1 MVGTAGG
8 AEKESPYD
16 LLIVGLSMDRQKL
29 YARVEERIDLMIEQG
44 LVHEVKALLERGVAR
59 GHISMQGLG
68 YKEIAAYLQGEVSW
82 EAAVEWLKR
91 DTRRFA
97 KRQLSWFR
105 HMKDIQWVD
114 VTDTGNFEGNYK
126 QVSEM
131 ITRQFT

>member
-1 MVGTAGG
+1 
-8 AEKESPYD
+8 
-16 LLIVGLSMDRQKL
+16 MDRQKL
-29 YARVEERIDLMIEQG
+29 YARVEQRIDLMIEQG
-44 LVHEVKALLERGVAR
+44 LVDEVKAPLERGVAR

-114 VTDTGNFEGNYK
+114 MTDTENYESQYN
-126 QVSEM
+126 QVSEW
-131 ITRQFT
+131 IKLKFNGV